1 MAVVLKCDYTWL
13 KLYYDMGTP
22 SGALPRKVRWF
33 VYLSHAL
40 STWGDRMWAFGVGLF
55 MVIIS
60 PDDLRVTAIYGLS
73 MGGAVLLFGALVGD
87 WVDKTPRLKAARTS
101 LVIQN
106 SSVIVCAGIIFTVIT
121 LKTKIEGALPGD
133 ALLYLS
139 YAVIILVAIVSTLA
153 SMGTSIAVQ
162 KDWIVEICARDKDML
177 ATMTASLRR
186 IDLISKLVA
195 PIATGQIMYF
205 ASPGVGA
212 LFIAGWNFV
221 SVFLEYFL
229 LKKVYNLCPALAK
242 EKSDVPLEEDMDGEE
257 MVCLPAKH
265 LEIEIQTNGHMDTEA
280 TDGKPTMNDGPI
292 NNLTSPKD
300 MNKLT
305 SLSEP
310 SEQGMGNLYDQPE
323 PREHDMVNITSQS
336 ETSEQNLGKA
346 TSQPE
351 ASEQDMV
358 NLTSK
363 SETSEQDVDNITSQ
377 LKPSKQ
383 DMVNLTSQSEP
394 SEQDVGN
401 IASQSE
407 PSEQDHLQPAD
418 ERDITVVYR
427 PTQPSKKPKK
437 DQGCTR
443 MFSGILVLYR
453 GWRVYMRYQVAFA
466 GLGLA
471 CLYMTV
477 LGFDNITVGYGYTQ
491 GINESIMGVMMAA
504 GSVTGILGTVL
515 YPIFHRRIG
524 LQRTGLFS
532 YLFEISFLC
541 LCVASVWAPGSPFD
555 PTFSLI
561 KRDTTKNCS
570 HTDVNSVNTI
580 SNNSVPMTNTTSVIY
595 TPLQDN
601 TSLSGEV
608 KNLSVDMNS
617 TDREVVSETCH
628 TGPHSYISIILLM
641 SGIIGARCGLWM
653 ADLTISQLFLENV
666 RETERGI
673 MNGVQ
678 TSLNKLMDIVKFVLV
693 IAIPHQEQFGYLIL
707 VSFAFICLGWVL
719 YARYSYKVRGHLFH
733 FDRIKQC
740 QGHNGNR
747 QNIHVI
753 EADEENVQPAVT

>member
-1 MAVVLKCDYTWL
+1 MIIDFIVLCFILFSECDYTWL

-229 LKKVYNLCPALAK
+229 LKKV
-242 EKSDVPLEEDMDGEE
+242 
-257 MVCLPAKH
+257 
-265 LEIEIQTNGHMDTEA
+265 
-280 TDGKPTMNDGPI
+280 
-292 NNLTSPKD
+292 
-300 MNKLT
+300 
-305 SLSEP
+305 
-310 SEQGMGNLYDQPE
+310 EQGMGNLYDQPE

-466 GLGLA
+466 
-471 CLYMTV
+471 
-477 LGFDNITVGYGYTQ
+477 GYGYTQ

-641 SGIIGARCGLWM
+641 SGIIGARC
-653 ADLTISQLFLENV
+653 
-666 RETERGI
+666 
-673 MNGVQ
+673 
-678 TSLNKLMDIVKFVLV
+678 V

-753 EADEENVQPAVT
+753 EADEENVQP